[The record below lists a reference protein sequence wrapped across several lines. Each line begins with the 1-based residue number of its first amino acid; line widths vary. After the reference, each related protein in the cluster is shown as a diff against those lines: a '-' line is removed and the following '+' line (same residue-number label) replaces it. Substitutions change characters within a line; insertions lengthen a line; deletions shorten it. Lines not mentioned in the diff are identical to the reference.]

1 MEIAIFNGSHIGVD
15 RIIGRCSLNPLTCLC
30 LCPRLYS
37 GGGVLVL
44 AVVSVHFES
53 SVLQCVV
60 AGRAHVNKGHMGITV
75 EKYLK

>member
-1 MEIAIFNGSHIGVD
+1 MLTKSFD
-15 RIIGRCSLNPLTCLC
+15 LPLLVSPSV
-30 LCPRLYS
+30 L
-37 GGGVLVL
+37 GGVLVL